1 MKNQIDGLHFLRP
14 RTSRIL
20 TAALM
25 LASALVPAAHATVIT
40 YVGRQTDSGPGWRT
54 SAVSKP
60 LDLNG
65 DNILGTDGYQVVN
78 RPAVLPA
85 YVSSMAILTTVN
97 VGNANYASM
106 DDPTNAS
113 ATFVTGTME
122 AHPSVGVAATN
133 LFRFTLNTNAVG
145 RTIRVGL
152 LVDNLDNY
160 SNNALSLVLT
170 NDGTGATS

>member
-1 MKNQIDGLHFLRP
+1 MCANQNLIK
-14 RTSRIL
+14 TL
-20 TAALM
+20 TK
-25 LASALVPAAHATVIT
+25 LA
-40 YVGRQTDSGPGWRT
+40 GFRN

-85 YVSSMAILTTVN
+85 YVSSMAILTTVYA
-97 VGNANYASM
+97 GNANYASM

-122 AHPSVGVAATN
+122 ALPPAGVATN
-133 LFRFTLNTNAVG
+133 LFRFTLNGNAVG

-152 LVDNLDNY
+152 LV
-160 SNNALSLVLT
+160 
-170 NDGTGATS
+170 

>member
-1 MKNQIDGLHFLRP
+1 MCANQNLMKTLPKLAGFL
-14 RTSRIL
+14 L
-20 TAALM
+20 AL
-25 LASALVPAAHATVIT
+25 ALVPAAPATVIT
-40 YVGRQTDSGPGWRT
+40 YVGRQTDYGPGWRT

-97 VGNANYASM
+97 AGNANYASM

-113 ATFVTGTME
+113 TTFVTGTMN
-122 AHPSVGVAATN
+122 ALPPAGVTTN
-133 LFRFTLNTNAVG
+133 LFLFTLNGNAVG

-160 SNNALSLVLT
+160 GYNASSLTLVLT
-170 NDGTGATS
+170 NGTGATSPV